1 MKNLKYVIP
10 NFFTSLS
17 LISALFALQFS
28 FEEKFVLA
36 AWLIAVSMF
45 CDGLD
50 GKFARLLNASSK
62 FGMQFD
68 TLSDFVAFGV
78 VPAFLAYKA
87 SLHEFGVLGFCICF
101 FYVLCGSFRLVRF
114 SLKDTTSGEKN
125 PFIGLPIPAAG
136 GLIASFI
143 ILNYYIWN
151 AIVNPK
157 IFLSLVF
164 ISSVLMVSKI
174 EYLPIE
180 KRTKL
185 SKEAKFFILLAFVSV
200 VIALKFSYFVF
211 GIWILIYVFYG
222 IIRHIILKMKGKE
235 TV

>member
-10 NFFTSLS
+10 NLFTTLS

-50 GKFARLLNASSK
+50 GKFARLLNAS
-62 FGMQFD
+62 GGCI
-68 TLSDFVAFGV
+68 FV
-78 VPAFLAYKA
+78 
-87 SLHEFGVLGFCICF
+87 
-101 FYVLCGSFRLVRF
+101 FYVLCGGFRLVRF
-114 SLKDTTSGEKN
+114 SLKTATSGEKN
-125 PFIGLPIPAAG
+125 LFIGLPIPAAG
-136 GLIASFI
+136 GLIASFV

-151 AIVNPK
+151 TIVNPK

-180 KRTKL
+180 KRAKL

-200 VIALKFSYFVF
+200 IIALRFSYYVF
-211 GIWILIYVFYG
+211 GIWILIYIFYG
-222 IIRHIILKMKGKE
+222 IVRHIILKMTRKK
-235 TV
+235 TF